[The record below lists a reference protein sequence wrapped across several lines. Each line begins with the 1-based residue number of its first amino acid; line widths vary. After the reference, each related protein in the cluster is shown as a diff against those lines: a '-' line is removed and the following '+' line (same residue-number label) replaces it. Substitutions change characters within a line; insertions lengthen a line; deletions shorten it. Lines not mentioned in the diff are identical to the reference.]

1 MADHLAARKCPDLH
15 DATGGK
21 TVHTQANITIT
32 STALANKVQ
41 RALTPEDVRN
51 IITQAQ
57 AEMPG
62 LHWRNLGDRDN
73 NAGTVQIASSPAL
86 AIIERLTNGMDGLI
100 ELAAAQHPT
109 DSPAS
114 PREAARKW
122 FGVPIG
128 GIAELTDA
136 QRRRLAA
143 GLQVVLE
150 ESGDRD
156 RPTVVVTDQG
166 IGQYPLDAP
175 DTLLSLNRSNKLGS
189 PHLHGAYGQGAAA
202 TYRFADYTVII
213 TRRAPAFNGGRQDIV
228 GWTVVWEDPG
238 DPNVD
243 KLPVYRYLV
252 GADNQIPVFEP
263 SALINDSQWHG
274 VRVTHVAYGL
284 RGYTAAYN
292 QPRGGIWALFHSALF
307 DPVLPFLIGG
317 NRDVDG
323 RAAGKGT
330 TRVVIGNAARLSN
343 PGGLRGDLEIAY
355 RNSVTFDVS
364 KVTGQNHGSVKIAY
378 WVVRKVGDAIKGDPT
393 ASFATPE
400 TAVSMT
406 LSGQRQDAESR
417 MWLKSEIQMPFLSK
431 LVIAQIDVDGLSP
444 LAKREL
450 FSSTRERAVDGNLRS
465 VIYKEVSAT
474 LRDDDELRRLER
486 EERNKLLAE
495 SVEKV
500 DERVR
505 ERLRQYI
512 DTLLKNKTRKVR
524 TTREVV
530 VPPRPQTGG
539 GGPGHRDTDDSGLPA
554 DPTFIKFTKDPIRV
568 TQGTNTTVWVEIN
581 AKNGYLPLYQDNLV
595 VTIEPSA
602 GSTITDVAK
611 SELLGGKSLWKIHA
625 EVTAPVGDHEIEA
638 VLVTPAG
645 VITATSTI
653 TVLPAPTKKKTV
665 VKEEPDKGPRVEW
678 VREAGWDQLDW
689 TERTVGEVQVSPD
702 ETLIL
707 VNRDQRLL
715 RQAIDSNKK
724 LSEAAIKRRE
734 QRYLLPVACGLFEQH
749 HAAQGMD
756 APPSE
761 DYVAGEHERVAG
773 AVILAI
779 SEDLLEGL
787 GE

>member
-1 MADHLAARKCPDLH
+1 MADQLAARECPDLH
-15 DATGGK
+15 EATGGK

-32 STALANKVQ
+32 SSALAHTVQ
-41 RALTPEDVRN
+41 NALTPEDVRN

-62 LHWRNLGDRDN
+62 LRWRNLGDRDN

-100 ELAAAQHPT
+100 EPAAAQHPT

-114 PREAARKW
+114 PREAARQW
-122 FGVPIG
+122 FGVPTG
-128 GIAELTDA
+128 GIAELTDTE
-136 QRRRLAA
+136 RRTLAE
-143 GLQVVLE
+143 GLLVSLE

-156 RPTVVVTDQG
+156 RPTVVVTDRG
-166 IGQYPLDAP
+166 IGQHPLDAP

-202 TYRFADYTVII
+202 TYRFGEYTVII
-213 TRRAPAFNGGRQDIV
+213 TRRAPAFNGGRDDQV
-228 GWTVVWEDPG
+228 GWTIVWEDPG

-243 KLPVYRYLV
+243 KLAVYRYLV
-252 GADNQIPVFEP
+252 GPDNDIPAFEP
-263 SALINDSQWHG
+263 AALMGDTEWHG
-274 VRVTHVAYGL
+274 VRVVHVAYDL
-284 RGYTAAYN
+284 RGFTAAYN

-307 DPVLPFLIGG
+307 DPVLPFLVGG

-330 TRVVIGNAARLSN
+330 TRVIIGNAARLSN
-343 PGGLRGDLEIAY
+343 PTGLRGDLEIAY
-355 RNSVTFDVS
+355 RNSVTFDVA
-364 KVTGQNHGSVKIAY
+364 KATGKPHGAVKIAY
-378 WVVRKVGDAIKGDPT
+378 WVVRKTGASVKGDPT

-406 LSGQRQDAESR
+406 LSGQRQDSESR
-417 MWLKSEIQMPFLSK
+417 MWLKSEIQMPFLAK
-431 LVIAQIDVDGLSP
+431 IIIVQIDVDGLSP

-450 FSSTRERAVDGNLRS
+450 FSSTRERAVDGDLRA
-465 VIYKEVSAT
+465 VLYKEVADT
-474 LRDDDELRRLER
+474 LRDDEELRRLER

-500 DERVR
+500 DEKVR
-505 ERLRQYI
+505 ERLRKYI

-524 TTREVV
+524 KEQDVV
-530 VPPRPQTGG
+530 VPPRPRAGG
-539 GGPGHRDTDDSGLPA
+539 GGPGHRDTDDSALPA
-554 DPTFIKFTKDPIRV
+554 DPTFIKFTKDPIKV
-568 TQGTNTTVWVEIN
+568 VQGSNTTVWVEIN

-595 VTIEPSA
+595 VTVDKSA
-602 GSTITDVAK
+602 NGTITDVAK

-625 EVTAPVGDHEIEA
+625 DVGAPIGDHKIEA
-638 VLVTPAG
+638 VLVTPTG
-645 VITATSTI
+645 IITSTATI
-653 TVLPAPTKKKTV
+653 TVTAAPTKKKTV
-665 VKEEPDKGPRVEW
+665 VNEEPDKGPRVEW
-678 VREAGWDQLDW
+678 IRENGWDQLSW
-689 TERTVGEVQVSPD
+689 TERNVGEVQVRPD

-715 RQAIDSNKK
+715 RKAIDANKK
-724 LSEAAIKRRE
+724 LSEPAIKRRE
-734 QRYLLPVACGLFEQH
+734 QRYLLPVACGLFEQY
-749 HAAQGMD
+749 HAAQEMD

-761 DYVAGEHERVAG
+761 DYVAGEMERLAG

-779 SEDLLEGL
+779 SEDLLEDA